1 MKRWG
6 MYTKMNVVFFVLFI
20 AIVFFV
26 FKYFGDPS
34 IDFPEIPFFNPK
46 TPRSR
51 ELPKQGSSAL
61 HFLRNQSLKIPF
73 QTQPHFYE
81 EKLFPGLKDLK
92 EQWDVIRAE
101 AMNVYETAPILKL
114 HRQQDDWT
122 QSLAGKDVLTT
133 YKTQQG
139 WHIQRHP
146 IFTSPNEEWLN
157 YGLVF
162 HDEPL
167 VENAKLCPK
176 TMELLSHI
184 EGINVAEFSWMTP
197 HSVILSHKDSTGLKY
212 DSLAYHLGLIV
223 PKGVTNLVVD
233 GETVSEEEGKTIIFD
248 ATFLHSAENQTEKDR
263 IVLYIDFKLGL

>member
-6 MYTKMNVVFFVLFI
+6 TYTKMNVVFFVLFI

-46 TPRSR
+46 TPRD
-51 ELPKQGSSAL
+51 KQGSSAL
-61 HFLRNQSLKIPF
+61 HFLRDQSLKIPF

-114 HRQQDDWT
+114 HRKQDDWT

-139 WHIQRHP
+139 WHKAWHP
-146 IFTSPNEEWLN
+146 IFTSPNKEWLN

-167 VENAKLCPK
+167 DENAKRCPK

-184 EGINVAEFSWMTP
+184 EGINVAGFSWMTP
-197 HSVILSHKDSTGLKY
+197 GSAIYSHKDSTGLKY
-212 DSLAYHLGLIV
+212 DSLAYHLGLLV
-223 PKGVTNLVVD
+223 PKGETNLVVG
-233 GETVSEEEGKTIIFD
+233 GETVAEEEGKTIIFD
-248 ATFLHSAENQTEKDR
+248 ATFLHSAENQTEEDR